1 MLLLVRVSEILA
13 GRSHS
18 RVLLPM
24 IWCMDQSTAEF
35 LRVEYDTAWAH
46 IRGIDDRR
54 LKFVEFYISLN
65 TILATVIATVVTR
78 SRGSMFTFGNFVLV
92 LIGGIIVVG
101 SGITI
106 LGMLRSERAANLRFR
121 RRVNYIREIFLE
133 GSKDD
138 RIREYLN
145 RHAELNTPTSKTE
158 SLHAWG
164 STLAGVRR
172 LIFGGFL
179 AWGAATLA
187 MLLLAAVVGNS

>member
-1 MLLLVRVSEILA
+1 
-13 GRSHS
+13 
-18 RVLLPM
+18 M
-24 IWCMDQSTAEF
+24 IWCMDQSTVEF
-35 LRVEYDTAWAH
+35 LRAEYDTAWAH

-65 TILATVIATVVTR
+65 AVLATVIATVVTR
-78 SRGSMFTFGNFVLV
+78 SKGSMFTFGNFVLV
-92 LIGGIIVVG
+92 LIGGIIVAG

-106 LGMLRSERAANLRFR
+106 FSMLRSERAANIRFR

-158 SLHAWG
+158 NLHAWG

-187 MLLLAAVVGNS
+187 MLLLAAVVGRS